1 MQDLLQEVPL
11 SAVLRERVALAEQK
25 YEAAMT
31 ENAELRRQLRALEN
45 ENATLRALTP
55 PINNDDLVDEE
66 TARVLV
72 HLFRAEGDTRDV
84 GITARI
90 LGMEKGVVQYH
101 LDQLKSAGM
110 AHCTSG
116 NYVKHHMCW
125 SLTPDGRK
133 YAVAK
138 KLIQPA

>member
-1 MQDLLQEVPL
+1 MGAMQDLLQEVPL

-45 ENATLRALTP
+45 LRALTP

-90 LGMEKGVVQYH
+90 LGMEKGVVQYIW
-101 LDQLKSAGM
+101 
-110 AHCTSG
+110 T
-116 NYVKHHMCW
+116 N
-125 SLTPDGRK
+125 
-133 YAVAK
+133 
-138 KLIQPA
+138 